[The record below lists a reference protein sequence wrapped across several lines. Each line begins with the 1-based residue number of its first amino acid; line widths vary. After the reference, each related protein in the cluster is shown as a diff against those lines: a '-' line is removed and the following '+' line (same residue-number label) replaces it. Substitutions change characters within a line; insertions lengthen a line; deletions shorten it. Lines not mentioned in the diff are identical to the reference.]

1 MSETK
6 TKSRAAREIQDVL
19 YKMRTEGMSPGKQAA
34 AVALG
39 VFIGITPLYGLH
51 LALCI
56 LLARL
61 FRLNAG
67 LTYLAAH
74 ISLPGITPFLMLAE
88 LETGRRL
95 RGKSYLHVHIHSLKS
110 LGLKQIAADLALGT
124 LLIGGVLA
132 ALFALLAWWLARRRQ
147 AHPEIEALLEE
158 AACHYLK
165 PGIFHWEF
173 VRGKLRHDP
182 IYFNLLR
189 QGFLPPE
196 GRLLDLG
203 CGRGIVFAL
212 VMGAREQ
219 WGKGKYPEGW
229 EPPPPRLTFHGIE
242 GRPKVAEAAREALG
256 DKAGIDTGDL
266 RTADYLQAD
275 AILLL
280 DVLHYLPAAD
290 QEAVLSKAVSV
301 LQPGGVL
308 LLRDADAASGWRFTA
323 TRAQERISALLRRHW
338 GQRFHYRTAAEW
350 SDLLTGL
357 GLAVDLQPMGMGT
370 PYSNVLLAGRKSE
383 VGTSLTSSR
392 GLDRLDVLA
401 DDPRMP
407 GGDAQ

>member
-6 TKSRAAREIQDVL
+6 KKSRAAREIQDVL
-19 YKMRTEGMSPGKQAA
+19 YKMRTEGMSPEKQAA

-39 VFIGITPLYGLH
+39 VFIGVSPLYGLH

-74 ISLPGITPFLMLAE
+74 VSLPGITPFLLLAE

-95 RGKSYLHVHIHSLKS
+95 RGQSYLHIHVHDLKG
-110 LGLKQIAADLALGT
+110 LGLRQVGVDLAVGSIV
-124 LLIGGVLA
+124 IGAVLA

-158 AACHYLK
+158 AACNYLK
-165 PGIFHWEF
+165 PGMFHWEF

-189 QGFLPPE
+189 RGFLPPE

-203 CGRGIVFAL
+203 CGRGIVFSL
-212 VMGAREQ
+212 ILGAREQ
-219 WGKGKYPEGW
+219 WAKGKYPERW
-229 EPPPPRLTFHGIE
+229 APPPPRLTFHGIE
-242 GRPKVAEAAREALG
+242 GRPKVAEAAQEALDG
-256 DKAGIDTGDL
+256 RAEIETGDL
-266 RTADYLQAD
+266 RTADYPQAD

-280 DVLHYLPAAD
+280 DVLHYMTAAD

-301 LQPGGVL
+301 LHPGGVL
-308 LLRDADAASGWRFTA
+308 LIRDADAGAGWRFTA
-323 TRAQERISALLRRHW
+323 TRAQERLSALLRRHW
-338 GQRFHYRTAAEW
+338 GQRFHYRSAAEW
-350 SDLLTGL
+350 GEILKGL

-370 PYSNVLLAGRKSE
+370 PYANVLLAGRK
-383 VGTSLTSSR
+383 R
-392 GLDRLDVLA
+392 A
-401 DDPRMP
+401 
-407 GGDAQ
+407 